1 VTVTGK
7 SGNFTLINNQDIFF
21 QGTGKY
27 AAMLYRKDD
36 SNTALTACRLYF
48 STAKNYENSVLAP
61 YISDG
66 KWHLT
71 VFDMS
76 EYAAYSDGMAKTIR
90 FDWFN
95 FNSTTSS
102 IDIAYVKFFDSL
114 DEAYGFY
121 GEYVKKYLDAESC
134 DHYMSAWDYGQD
146 SDPDTDTL
154 KEFGR
159 CAYCGAQTDSSR
171 DVGFSLQLG
180 RVTDSVA
187 SYPSNYNAFVGE
199 SENAALIFNST
210 EFSGIYPTEGI
221 LVARGQEIS
230 ISGVLTMKDAIGS
243 VWFKV
248 TDSEGNV
255 ISAWK
260 ECRYSLTAS
269 EASGG
274 LVATKFAAYADLDG
288 ISGACLNVIFAVI
301 PEGVSESIADRYL
314 PIVSLENVSID
325 ENITEKAGFSANGD
339 LGVLMED
346 IFSGN
351 TVTNETV
358 MFLDYGE
365 SRALLY
371 NIDRIIS
378 VKSFDGSVTY
388 VEGVD
393 YALVDGKIQIL
404 EGSSIPCI
412 TSAVYYGSAKYD
424 LMTNRDGVPASTYD
438 AEGQGMTKWQVN
450 VEYEH
455 SDSWSGYSQND
466 QSDYFADFIEKLMNG
481 EDVTIF
487 YFGDSIT
494 VGASS
499 TFYNNYAP
507 YQYGYSYLL
516 THALA
521 DAFGYTVKYVDT
533 EGLKVG
539 VIKAPPA
546 NDYVGGTRGTIT
558 YVNTAIGGWTS

>member
-1 VTVTGK
+1 
-7 SGNFTLINNQDIFF
+7 
-21 QGTGKY
+21 
-27 AAMLYRKDD
+27 
-36 SNTALTACRLYF
+36 
-48 STAKNYENSVLAP
+48 
-61 YISDG
+61 
-66 KWHLT
+66 
-71 VFDMS
+71 
-76 EYAAYSDGMAKTIR
+76 
-90 FDWFN
+90 
-95 FNSTTSS
+95 
-102 IDIAYVKFFDSL
+102 
-114 DEAYGFY
+114 
-121 GEYVKKYLDAESC
+121 
-134 DHYMSAWDYGQD
+134 
-146 SDPDTDTL
+146 
-154 KEFGR
+154 
-159 CAYCGAQTDSSR
+159 
-171 DVGFSLQLG
+171 
-180 RVTDSVA
+180 
-187 SYPSNYNAFVGE
+187 
-199 SENAALIFNST
+199 
-210 EFSGIYPTEGI
+210 
-221 LVARGQEIS
+221 
-230 ISGVLTMKDAIGS
+230 MKDAIGS

-412 TSAVYYGSAKYD
+412 TSAVYYDSAKYD

-539 VIKAPPA
+539 VIKPPPA
-546 NDYVGGTRGTIT
+546 KDYVGGTRGTIT
-558 YVNTAIGGWTS
+558 YVNTAVGGWTSADGWSNFEKHVADYIKEYGCDLFVCAFGMNDIKLDASITAENIGKIVDGVISLEPDAAVMLVASMFYNNTEVNAETYNANIKAQAPALKALAENYRSTGIGCGVASVGLVSESVLERKEFRDYTGNNINHPNDFFCRVYAQTIFKALIGYENLAD